1 MILIYFNFD
10 YFFTSMSIHDYI
22 LQPLVAWNDY
32 NRNPLYL
39 DKNTR
44 CYISPRLMEK
54 SGQYE
59 LVHVDRIEV
68 ELYQNVEP
76 FYRNVGALVEI
87 RMLDAPS
94 KNTNPNSS
102 NPYFMWYSKTTGK
115 TGIIIEQYKGD
126 TLLQVVRN
134 PGTIDALIKTHSLAV
149 PPVGIL
155 TKRLLIEC
163 NGTYYGPFLHSKI
176 DDLTIRL
183 YARKDDRYYI
193 GKYSAEHLESKLL
206 PMTENFG
213 GLDLIDAHHLPPLG
227 EDNRVDFF
235 SDAELRDLFLA
246 SLDIKSREQMEKLR
260 TFFNTV
266 DAEIISADREQ
277 RISQILR
284 SVEHQDTTLRQIA
297 YYVLATKDLRET
309 VMDKII
315 KERLDVVL
323 RSIPDGGLKLS
334 EMSREGEHAQPGAG
348 DPETGD
354 TVMAVAE
361 MPAPAADPEAEL
373 QVAERKALLLRLTKQ
388 YEALL
393 EKVTLA
399 DDIDQ
404 LRAEANV
411 AKKELKT
418 ANSAIELAQKSL
430 EHIREEAKKEA
441 KFVTD
446 SVDKSFFDLVLRT
459 LGDQEWEDRK
469 IPAFDAAMLSSET
482 KPHKIIDRVLD
493 AMHRANRTLPGDDI
507 GSRNEVANYLICL
520 TQGFITTFAGDP
532 GTGKTSLCH
541 ILARALGLAREDDNN
556 RFVEVSVER
565 GWTSHKDFIGYY
577 NPLSKSM
584 EISNREVFQALT
596 ILDGECRRRTLEIA
610 PFLMLLDEANLS
622 PLEHYW
628 AAFLR
633 ICDFDSASVRTVN
646 MGGHSILQVPT
657 HLRFLATV
665 NFDHTT
671 EELSPRFIDRSWI
684 ITLSPEDINTHATTV
699 QDPAPAKVVSFPSL
713 MKAFSPKDQKIDPTI
728 QEEWNAIQTIFSSN
742 KLPIFPRNLKMVR
755 NYFQVAF
762 SCMDTSREENRFA
775 PLDYAVSQKI
785 LPTING
791 TGEKYKDLVDALLTR
806 CSGKLPLCE
815 RHLSRIKEAAEN
827 NLGFYQFFTK

>member
-1 MILIYFNFD
+1 
-10 YFFTSMSIHDYI
+10 MSIHDYI
-22 LQPLVAWNDY
+22 QIPLVAWNDY

-44 CYISPRLMEK
+44 CYISPRLSDK
-54 SGQYE
+54 SGLYE
-59 LVHVDRIEV
+59 LVNVDRIEV

-126 TLLQVVRN
+126 TLLQIVRA
-134 PGTIDALIKTHSLAV
+134 PHTIDALIKTHALQV

-155 TKRLLIEC
+155 TKRILIEC
-163 NGTYYGPFLHSKI
+163 NGIYYGPFIHSKI
-176 DDLTIRL
+176 DEQTVRI
-183 YARKDDRYYI
+183 YARKEDRYYV
-193 GKYSAEHLESKLL
+193 GKYPAESFEPKLL

-213 GLDLIDAHHLPPLG
+213 GLDLIDAQHLPPLD
-227 EDNRVDFF
+227 EENRVDFF
-235 SDAELRDLFLA
+235 SDTELRDFFLA

-260 TFFNTV
+260 TFFTTV
-266 DAEIISADREQ
+266 DAQIVSADREQ

-284 SVEHQDTTLRQIA
+284 NVEYQDTTLRQIA
-297 YYVLATKDLRET
+297 YYVLATKDLCET
-309 VMDKII
+309 VMDKIV

-323 RSIPDGGLKLS
+323 RSIPEGGLKIS
-334 EMSREGEHAQPGAG
+334 ENLPVP
-348 DPETGD
+348 PEAD
-354 TVMAVAE
+354 SSSAAVE
-361 MPAPAADPEAEL
+361 ESHSLAADPEGEL
-373 QVAERKALLLRLTKQ
+373 QVAERKALLLRLNKN

-393 EKVTLA
+393 EKHNLA
-399 DDIDQ
+399 DDIGL
-404 LRAEANV
+404 LRDA
-411 AKKELKT
+411 AKTAQNELKT
-418 ANSAIELAQKSL
+418 ATDAVERTQQNL
-430 EHIREEAKKEA
+430 ERIRNEAKGEA
-441 KFVTD
+441 KFIAD
-446 SVDKSFFDLVLRT
+446 SVDKSFLDLVLRT

-469 IPAFDAAMLSSET
+469 IPPFDAALLSNEAR
-482 KPHKIIDRVLD
+482 PYKIIDRVLD
-493 AMHRANRTLPGDDI
+493 VMQRANRTLPGDDI
-507 GSRNEVANYLICL
+507 GNRNEVANYLICL

-541 ILARALGLAREDDNN
+541 ILAKALGLVREDDDN

-584 EISNREVFQALT
+584 EISNREVFNALT
-596 ILDGECRRRTLEIA
+596 ILDGECRQRVEGIA
-610 PFLMLLDEANLS
+610 PFFMLLDEANLS

-646 MGGHSILQVPT
+646 MGGDSILQVPN

-684 ITLSPEDINTHATTV
+684 ITLAPEDINTNSVTV
-699 QDPAPAKVVSFPSL
+699 HDPAPTKVVSFHSL

-728 QEEWNAIQTIFSSN
+728 LEEWNAIQTIFSSN
-742 KLPIFPRNLKMVR
+742 KMPIFPRNLKMVR

-785 LPTING
+785 LPTMNG
-791 TGEKYKDLVDALLTR
+791 TGEKYKGLVDALLTR
-806 CSGKLPLCE
+806 CSGKLPQCYQ
-815 RHLSRIKEAAEN
+815 HLLRIREAAEN